1 MVDGSSTGDA
11 VVDPAVP
18 DDRALLAAHLAGDP
32 DAFGELVR
40 RHRDRLWAVALRTIG
55 DREDAADA
63 VQNALVSAFRN
74 ASSYRGDAAVSTW
87 LHRIVVNACLDLV
100 RRRSVRPADPLP
112 EDEARHPAD
121 PRDAIGSR
129 VTSLVVEEA
138 LATLPVEQRAA
149 IVLVDVHGYSVEE
162 AAQILD
168 CAPGTVKSRCS
179 RGRARLLPLLA
190 HLRNPDA
197 GPHVPTGRTEAT
209 SPTGPTTS
217 STSTGP
223 PGTTGT
229 TGTTVEGGQRG

>member
-1 MVDGSSTGDA
+1 MVDLA
-11 VVDPAVP
+11 AA
-18 DDRALLAAHLAGDP
+18 DDRALLQAHLDGDP

-74 ASSYRGDAAVSTW
+74 AGSYRGDAAVSTW

-100 RRRSVRPADPLP
+100 RRRNVRPADPLP

-121 PRDAIGSR
+121 PSDAIGSR
-129 VTSLVVEEA
+129 VTSIVVEEA

-149 IVLVDVHGYSVEE
+149 LVLVDVQGYSVDE
-162 AAQILD
+162 AASILG

-197 GPHVPTGRTEAT
+197 APHVPPGRTETA
-209 SPTGPTTS
+209 
-217 STSTGP
+217 
-223 PGTTGT
+223 TGT
-229 TGTTVEGGQRG
+229 GQGMTASTATTEGGQRP

>member
-11 VVDPAVP
+11 VVDPVVP
-18 DDRALLAAHLAGDP
+18 DDRALLAAHVAGDP

-112 EDEARHPAD
+112 DDEARHPAD

-129 VTSLVVEEA
+129 VTSIVVEEA

-149 IVLVDVHGYSVEE
+149 IVLVDVQGYSVEE
-162 AAQILD
+162 AAQILE

-190 HLRNPDA
+190 HLRNPDG
-197 GPHVPTGRTEAT
+197 GPHVPPGRTEAT

-217 STSTGP
+217 STATGP
-223 PGTTGT
+223 PGSTGT
-229 TGTTVEGGQRG
+229 TGTTVEGGQHG

>member
-1 MVDGSSTGDA
+1 MVDGSAADDA
-11 VVDPAVP
+11 VVDPASP

-112 EDEARHPAD
+112 DDEARHPAD
-121 PRDAIGSR
+121 PRDPIGSR
-129 VTSLVVEEA
+129 VTSIVVEEA

-149 IVLVDVHGYSVEE
+149 LVLVDVQGYSVEE
-162 AAQILD
+162 AAQILE

-197 GPHVPTGRTEAT
+197 GPHVPPGRTEAT
-209 SPTGPTTS
+209 SSTGPTTP
-217 STSTGP
+217 TSTGT
-223 PGTTGT
+223 PGTSGT
-229 TGTTVEGGQRG
+229 PGTTVEGGQRG